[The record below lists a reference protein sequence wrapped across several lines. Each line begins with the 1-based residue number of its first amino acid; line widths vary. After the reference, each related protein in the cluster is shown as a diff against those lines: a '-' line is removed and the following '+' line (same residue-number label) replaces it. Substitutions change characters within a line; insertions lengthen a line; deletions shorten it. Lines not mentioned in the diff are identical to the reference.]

1 MAKGPGKY
9 DPLATIVREATEAR
23 AVILL
28 VIEGSEGS
36 GFTVQQEEGVTLDL
50 PRLLRRVADDIEE
63 DYRREDRPEH

>member
-9 DPLATIVREATEAR
+9 DPLVTIVREATEAR

-36 GFTVQQEEGVTLDL
+36 GFAVQQEEGVTLDL
-50 PRLLRRVADDIEE
+50 PALLRRMANSIEG
-63 DYRREDRPEH
+63 DLVGN